1 MKNIFKKTC
10 KYKGDK
16 KQAKGR
22 NRFRQCFNIYKGYRP
37 NCRWIITELL
47 KIATLWGVVSYLMF
61 DSFVGL
67 IPSIPLVLTFY
78 YYDLKDYHVKQHN
91 KMLRDFK
98 EVITLVSGNLNAGYS
113 LENSW
118 IMAGKE
124 FVNVFGNDNQ
134 MAEEIEIIAH
144 GLSVKQSLTFMLR
157 CLAAKSGIN
166 EIGEFANVMEIAN
179 KYGGNSS
186 MIIRQTCLN
195 MTDRNAVS
203 EEIET
208 LIASKKMEGR
218 ILLAMPFIMIAYM
231 KLTNPGYIEIMYET
245 MLGRIIMCFC
255 ILTIIACEIWMK
267 RIMKIN

>member
-1 MKNIFKKTC
+1 MKNIFKKIC

-47 KIATLWGVVSYLMF
+47 KIATLWGAVSYLMF

-245 MLGRIIMCFC
+245 MLGRVIMCFC